1 MTKHTFIIVHYI
13 TFAVLD
19 IPVVGVE
26 STSYIA
32 QIHEDVV
39 LHCEIQFGSS
49 VEYLYWQH
57 DYLNITVDNN
67 ARYNGG
73 TIDSP
78 SLVIHNVTCDDT
90 GYYTCNVVNQS
101 GTGTSL
107 FINLAVV
114 DDIVG
119 KFF

>member
-1 MTKHTFIIVHYI
+1 LATRLSKY
-13 TFAVLD
+13 
-19 IPVVGVE
+19 
-26 STSYIA
+26 
-32 QIHEDVV
+32 
-39 LHCEIQFGSS
+39 
-49 VEYLYWQH
+49 
-57 DYLNITVDNN
+57 TVDNN